1 MSINIAIL
9 GYGFSAKI
17 FHIPFIL
24 NTPGLTLHSVVQRN
38 PTDTNSVSQ
47 DHNTVKCFRS
57 TEELYASAESSDISL
72 VIITTSNATHFSY
85 CKEALENGKHVV
97 VEKPF
102 TTSSK
107 EADELVALAE
117 KQGKVLTVFQSNC
130 HHSPLITSYDF
141 LGENQIL
148 TDTNF
153 FFFKKKTDD
162 LTPIS

>member
-1 MSINIAIL
+1 MTINVAIL

-24 NTPGLTLHSVVQRN
+24 TTPGLTLHSIVQRS
-38 PTDTNSVSQ
+38 PTDSSSASK
-47 DHNTVKCFRS
+47 DHPTVKTFHS
-57 TEELYASAESSDISL
+57 TDELYASQESGDISL
-72 VIITTSNATHFSY
+72 VIVTTSNTTHYSY

-117 KQGKVLTVFQSNC
+117 KHRKVLTVFQS
-130 HHSPLITSYDF
+130 SYYSSLITSHNVFMD
-141 LGENQIL
+141 GREDIR
-148 TDTNF
+148 
-153 FFFKKKTDD
+153 
-162 LTPIS
+162 